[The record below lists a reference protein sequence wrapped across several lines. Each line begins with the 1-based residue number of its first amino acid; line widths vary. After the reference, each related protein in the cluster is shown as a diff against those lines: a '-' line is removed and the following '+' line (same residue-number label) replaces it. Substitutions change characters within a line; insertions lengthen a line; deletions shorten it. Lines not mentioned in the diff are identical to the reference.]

1 MGLRTPRRNTLPYII
16 IIMRT
21 LFAGVALALL
31 LALSYGEH
39 SLYEMQSLLY
49 EDALQED
56 SFKEEDTFVQAD
68 AVGKYKGKR
77 AAKLGMDFRKKG
89 RGLKP
94 HLGKTYYDPVRKI
107 HMVRNPG
114 YTSRDASLSPN
125 GKWNAGASAQ
135 DRRWLGRP

>member
-1 MGLRTPRRNTLPYII
+1 MGTPRVRNTLPYIL

-49 EDALQED
+49 ED
-56 SFKEEDTFVQAD
+56 SFQEEDTFVQAD

-114 YTSRDASLSPN
+114 YTSRDASPSPN
-125 GKWNAGASAQ
+125 
-135 DRRWLGRP
+135 